1 MAVSLGAPT
10 EQRVERVFMHI
21 RCPHC
26 FKPVEI
32 VDDSD
37 FVDVTCPSCGSSFN
51 LLSDASTVSH
61 RHGQL
66 ERIAHFE
73 LLEVV
78 GVGGFGTVWKAR
90 DTELDRIVAVK
101 IPRAQHSS
109 AEEQEQF
116 LREARAAAQ
125 LQHPNIVTVYEVGRH
140 HAMIY
145 IVSDFIQ
152 GVTLADQI
160 VVDRPTPR
168 ESAELCATVADALE
182 HAHQRKVVHR
192 DLKPSNILIDG
203 QRRPHVV
210 DFGLAKREAA
220 EITITV
226 AGRVLGTPAYMSP
239 EQARG
244 EAHDVDG
251 RSDVYSLGVI
261 LYQLMTGEVPF
272 RGNKRM
278 LLHQVLYDDPRPP
291 RSLNDRLPRDLDTIV
306 LKAMAKEP
314 SRRYASAADLA
325 ADLRRFLDGRPI
337 VARPV
342 GQWERGWR
350 WMRRN
355 PLVATLGSLT
365 AAALL
370 LATIISTIA
379 YQRTSRALDGE
390 TAARQEAEAQR
401 REAQQALASEA
412 RQRQATLRE
421 QQRAE
426 ENFHRARK
434 AVEDSFT
441 TISES
446 RLLDEPGLQPLRN
459 ELLEDALRY
468 YQQFLSDRGDDPQA
482 RAEVASAYLRLSQLQ
497 STIGRTDESLK
508 SLKVG
513 LELVEQALAKGLD
526 VKKNA
531 GTLAGFFRGPR
542 YERREQKPPSDPR
555 LAVSLLEKGSQIW
568 ENLVTQAPDV
578 WGFRQDLAGFYFY
591 LGMASYNLG
600 NRPAAIEQIRKSEQ
614 LLKQLMSEQPD
625 AKLIRDEWA
634 QAASMLGLAYEST
647 KQTPEAI
654 AIYTA
659 ALAEYPDSVELCTQ
673 TARFYATYPD
683 PSIRRPEEALRLARH
698 ATEVS
703 AREPGAWR
711 TLGIA
716 LYRNGQW
723 QEAVGALQKSVQLRN
738 GGEAWDWFYLAMALQ
753 QLGQQEEAKKWF
765 AQGAAWAQ
773 NPRNFRQIRL
783 LSEEAAGVLG
793 EPGPAAK

>member
-1 MAVSLGAPT
+1 
-10 EQRVERVFMHI
+10 MHI

-26 FKPVEI
+26 HKPVEI
-32 VDDSD
+32 VDDRD

-51 LLSDASTVSH
+51 LLSDASTVG
-61 RHGQL
+61 RGQGQL

-101 IPRAQHSS
+101 IPRAQDSTV
-109 AEEQEQF
+109 EEQEQF

-125 LQHPNIVTVYEVGRH
+125 LRHPNIVTVYEVGRH
-140 HAMIY
+140 QGMIY

-160 VVDRPTPR
+160 LVDRPTPR

-182 HAHQRKVVHR
+182 HAHQRGVVHR

-203 QRRPHVV
+203 QRRPYVV
-210 DFGLAKREAA
+210 DFGLAKRESA

-244 EAHDVDG
+244 EAHQVDG

-261 LYQLMTGEVPF
+261 LYQLMTGDLPF

-291 RSLNDRLPRDLDTIV
+291 RSMNDRLPRDLDTIV

-314 SRRYASAADLA
+314 SRRYASAHDLA
-325 ADLRRFLDGRPI
+325 EDLRRFLSGRPI

-342 GQWERGWR
+342 GQLERGWR

-365 AAALL
+365 AVTLL
-370 LATIISTIA
+370 LATIISAVA
-379 YQRTSRALDGE
+379 YERTRRALEGE
-390 TAARQEAEAQR
+390 TAAHKEADAQRQEAV
-401 REAQQALASEA
+401 QALASEA

-426 ENFHRARK
+426 ENFRRARA

-441 TISES
+441 KISES

-459 ELLEDALRY
+459 ELLEEALRY
-468 YQQFLSDRGDDPQA
+468 YQQFLNDRGDDPQV

-497 STIGRTDESLK
+497 SAMGQTDESLV
-508 SLKVG
+508 SLKLG
-513 LELVEQALAKGLD
+513 LELVEQALAAGLD
-526 VKKNA
+526 VRKHA
-531 GTLAGFFRGPR
+531 GALAGFFRGPR
-542 YERREQKPPSDPR
+542 YERRAQAPPSNP
-555 LAVSLLEKGSQIW
+555 LTAFSLVKKGSQLW
-568 ENLVTQAPDV
+568 EKLVAQAPEV
-578 WGFRQDLAGFYFY
+578 PGYRQDLGGFYFY
-591 LGMASYNLG
+591 LGMATYNLG
-600 NRPAAIEQIRKSEQ
+600 NHAAAIEQMQKAEQ
-614 LLKQLMSEQPD
+614 LLKQLKTEQLD
-625 AKLIRDEWA
+625 AKLIREEWA
-634 QAASMLGLAYEST
+634 MTASALGLMHESD
-647 KQTPEAI
+647 KKPAEAS

-659 ALAEYPDSVELCTQ
+659 ALAEYPDSMELCTQ
-673 TARFYATYPD
+673 TARFFATYPD
-683 PSIRRPEEALRLARH
+683 PAIRRPDEALRLARH
-698 ATEVS
+698 ATEIGPRD
-703 AREPGAWR
+703 ANAWNL
-711 TLGIA
+711 LGIA
-716 LYRNGQW
+716 FYRNGQW
-723 QEAVGALQKSVQLRN
+723 QEAVDALQTSTQLR
-738 GGEAWDWFYLAMALQ
+738 GGGDAWDWFYLAMALR
-753 QLGQQEEAKKWF
+753 QLGKQEEAKQWF
-765 AQGAAWAQ
+765 DQGVAWAQ
-773 NPRNFRQIRL
+773 TPRKLRQVRL
-783 LSEEAAGVLG
+783 LYQEAANLLE

>member
-1 MAVSLGAPT
+1 
-10 EQRVERVFMHI
+10 MHI

-26 FKPVEI
+26 HKPVEVI
-32 VDDSD
+32 DDSD

-51 LLSDASTVSH
+51 LLSDASTVS
-61 RHGQL
+61 RGHGQL

-101 IPRAQHSS
+101 IPRAQNSS
-109 AEEQEQF
+109 MEEQEQF

-125 LQHPNIVTVYEVGRH
+125 LRHPNIVTVYEVGRH
-140 HAMIY
+140 QGMIY

-160 VVDRPTPR
+160 LVDRPTPR
-168 ESAELCATVADALE
+168 ESAEICATVADALE

-203 QRRPHVV
+203 QRRPYVV
-210 DFGLAKREAA
+210 DFGLAKRESA

-244 EAHDVDG
+244 EAHEVDG

-261 LYQLMTGEVPF
+261 LYQLMTGDLPF

-306 LKAMAKEP
+306 MKSMAKEP
-314 SRRYASAADLA
+314 SRRYASAQELA
-325 ADLRRFLDGRPI
+325 EDLRRFLGGRPI

-342 GQWERGWR
+342 GQLERGWR

-365 AAALL
+365 AVTLL
-370 LATIISTIA
+370 LATIISAVA
-379 YQRTSRALDGE
+379 YQRTRRALEGE
-390 TAARQEAEAQR
+390 TAARKEADAQR
-401 REAQQALASEA
+401 LEAQQALASEA

-426 ENFHRARK
+426 ENFRRARA
-434 AVEDSFT
+434 AVDDSFT
-441 TISES
+441 KISES

-459 ELLEDALRY
+459 ELLEEALRY
-468 YQQFLSDRGDDPQA
+468 YQQFLSDRGDDPQI
-482 RAEVASAYLRLSQLQ
+482 RADVASAYLRLSQLQ
-497 STIGRTDESLK
+497 STMGQTDESLV
-508 SLKVG
+508 SLKHG
-513 LELVEQALAKGLD
+513 LELVEQALAAGLD
-526 VKKNA
+526 VRKHA
-531 GTLAGFFRGPR
+531 GALAGFFRGPR
-542 YERREQKPPSDPR
+542 YERRAQAPPSNP
-555 LAVSLLEKGSQIW
+555 LMAFSLIEKGSLIW
-568 ENLVTQAPDV
+568 KNLVAQAPEV
-578 WGFRQDLAGFYFY
+578 PGFRQDLAGFNYY

-600 NRPAAIEQIRKSEQ
+600 NRPAAIEQMRNSEQ
-614 LLKQLMSEQPD
+614 LLKQLKSEQPD
-625 AKLIRDEWA
+625 AKVIRQEWA
-634 QAASMLGLAYEST
+634 IAASTLGLMYEST
-647 KQTPEAI
+647 QQPAEAV

-659 ALAEYPDSVELCTQ
+659 ALVEYPDSVDLCTQ
-673 TARFYATYPD
+673 TARFFGTYPD
-683 PSIRRPEEALRLARH
+683 PAIRRPEEALRLARH

-703 AREPGAWR
+703 PRDPGAWSV
-711 TLGIA
+711 LGIA
-716 LYRNGQW
+716 YYRGGQW
-723 QEAVGALQKSVQLRN
+723 QEAVGALQKSMQLRD
-738 GGEAWDWFYLAMALQ
+738 GGEAFDWFYLAMALQ

-773 NPRNFRQIRL
+773 PPRNLRQVRL
-783 LSEEAAGVLG
+783 LLKEAANVLG
-793 EPGPAAK
+793 EPAPEVK